1 MKYIKCQMQE
11 INISKTKVKYQFGLY
26 KHEAIR
32 TMMHGK
38 ATNIYNNKT
47 SDLICLNVK
56 ILHFTVKYI
65 GFFFN
70 IRKTNNAI

>member
-1 MKYIKCQMQE
+1 MQE

-56 ILHFTVKYI
+56 I
-65 GFFFN
+65 
-70 IRKTNNAI
+70 